1 MSSSKIIVL
10 SDTHFHP
17 FTEFATF
24 DEHGRNE
31 RLVGDVGILDTITA
45 YALEHKIKH
54 VVHGG
59 DLLHKP
65 GMVPTEA
72 YALVA
77 AALRRMRDAG
87 ITFIGNDGNH
97 DHADRAGTVHSLQ
110 ALASGGLAEIVG
122 DCTLEGSPSPDEG
135 CRILYTRK
143 TYQQPVVLFSYC
155 EDPKV
160 LLKRV
165 RNVKKAMGDGTTE
178 ALAIFHHGFKGAR
191 VGTLLEKVIREPVE
205 GGELEGIFARI
216 LSGHFHTAQPILGLT
231 NGSYI
236 GSPQEHTRSDIE
248 LLSQPKGFIVYDFQ
262 NNSFERVP
270 VNRPRFTKVTSAHA
284 PTLEVKGNYV
294 DMTYHQGEDSE
305 RLRKELL
312 EAGAAG
318 VRTLRLPTKESIEQ
332 DGERMRIRASASP
345 QRALSKHVKRA
356 APKAERKE
364 LLTAGME
371 LLQEANHD
379 A

>member
-1 MSSSKIIVL
+1 MQSSKIIVL

-31 RLVGDVGILDTITA
+31 RLVGDVGIFDTITA
-45 YALEHKIKH
+45 YALEHKIKY

-77 AALRRMRDAG
+77 AALRRMSDAG

-97 DHADRAGTVHSLQ
+97 DHADRAGTIHSLQ
-110 ALASGGLAEIVG
+110 ALASGGLAEISG
-122 DCTLEGSPSPDEG
+122 IEGYGYRFLSTKNSL
-135 CRILYTRK
+135 C
-143 TYQQPVVLFSYC
+143 VVLFSYC
-155 EDPKV
+155 EDPNI

-165 RNVKKAMGDGTTE
+165 QLARKTLGKSARD

-191 VGTLLEKVIREPVE
+191 VGTLLEKVIREPVN
-205 GGELEGIFARI
+205 GNELEGMFRRVF
-216 LSGHFHTAQPILGLT
+216 SGHYHTAQPILGLT
-231 NGSYI
+231 NGDYI
-236 GSPQEHTRSDIE
+236 ASPQEHTRSDIE
-248 LLSQPKGFIVYDFQ
+248 LLSQPKGFIVYDFED
-262 NNSFERVP
+262 NSFERVP
-270 VNRPRFTKVTSAHA
+270 VNRPRFTKVTSEHA

-294 DMTYHQGEDSE
+294 DCGYHRGENSE
-305 RLRKELL
+305 QLRKDLL

-318 VRTLRLPTKESIEQ
+318 VRMVQHPTKENVEQ
-332 DGERMRIRASASP
+332 DGERMRIRASSSP
-345 QRALSKHVKRA
+345 QRALSKHVKRVA
-356 APKAERKE
+356 AKAERKD

-371 LLQEANHD
+371 LLQEANRE
-379 A
+379 